1 MKWKGAND
9 GGKQAVGSRHTS
21 SPVREGVYGRGQTS
35 LNRRGAVERVTGQAK
50 YSGDMKLPNMLYGMI
65 LRCPHPRA
73 RIVKIDTSRTE
84 AMPGVKAVAIK
95 G

>member
-1 MKWKGAND
+1 MVESKLLVQGTPPPPLEREFTV
-9 GGKQAVGSRHTS
+9 VGR
-21 SPVREGVYGRGQTS
+21 P